1 MARRCVRI
9 RLDTGREQP
18 WLRDPG
24 NFKHQNLLR
33 WVEDQR
39 SQLIWAGLILVQNWV
54 SKSRPLPAGNPTMG
68 MFEDWCNVM
77 GGIAQVNGL
86 SGFLGNLNE
95 VYTTAD
101 MEIAVW
107 RSFTEAWW
115 QSFGANE
122 VGAAELYDLIIKRD
136 IPIELGSG
144 NDRSQKIRL
153 GIQISNMR
161 QRQFGQYRIIFAK
174 QRNHAQRWRLEPVL

>member
-1 MARRCVRI
+1 M
-9 RLDTGREQP
+9 
-18 WLRDPG
+18 
-24 NFKHQNLLR
+24 
-33 WVEDQR
+33 
-39 SQLIWAGLILVQNWV
+39 
-54 SKSRPLPAGNPTMG
+54 PADNPTMG

-95 VYTTAD
+95 VYTAAD

-115 QSFGANE
+115 QSFGTN
-122 VGAAELYDLIIKRD
+122 VVSAAELYDLINNRD

-144 NDRSQKIRL
+144 SDRSQKIRL
-153 GIQISNMR
+153 GIQISKMR

-174 QRNHAQRWRLEPVL
+174 QQNHAQRWRLEPVQ